1 MAVSDSNDVRTG
13 PAHSLGVDS
22 LAVADFYRD
31 NWTRPIALSLPRF
44 YTWQFVAPPE
54 NDGLDWNCVA
64 VRDGAI
70 LGVMGLNRRTFLL
83 GGQPRRGAEL
93 TTWVVSEAA
102 RGLGVGKG
110 IMQSLQATYEYLV
123 GFGISEM
130 AMPIYTSYGFRRLGQ
145 IPRYFRI
152 LDEATVAPFAK
163 IDQLGSRLAVQW
175 KSGTG
180 RAYKAE
186 KADAGVLGEI
196 GAAAAMNAN
205 LYIRDAASLAWRY
218 ENHPV
223 FAYELYRVQDASQP
237 GAGVAV
243 VLRNDTTGGMKFVH
257 VVDIFG
263 DRADLDAAVSFIDA
277 YAREAG
283 AAFAD
288 VNTSHSATAGH
299 FLAAGWFSTNDD
311 YFFQL
316 SHLFYPFEL
325 RQPQTTSAVIW
336 SREDRARAFDFGR
349 LMLTKGD
356 LDLDRPTIAYYEAHG
371 LAQE

>member
-1 MAVSDSNDVRTG
+1 MSEANGVRTG
-13 PAHSLGVDS
+13 PAHAVGVDS
-22 LAVADFYRD
+22 LAISAFYRD

-44 YTWQFVAPPE
+44 YEWQFVSPPE
-54 NDGLDWNCVA
+54 NEGLDWNCVA
-64 VRDGAI
+64 VRDGVI

-83 GGQPRRGAEL
+83 GGQPKRGAEL

-110 IMQSLQATYEYLV
+110 IMQSLQATHDYLV

-130 AMPIYTSYGFRRLGQ
+130 AMPIYTASGFRRLGQ
-145 IPRYFRI
+145 IPRYFRV
-152 LDEATVAPFAK
+152 LDEAAVAPFAK
-163 IDQLGSRLAVQW
+163 IDQLGSRLAAQW
-175 KSGTG
+175 KGGTG
-180 RAYKAE
+180 CAYDAR
-186 KADAGVLGEI
+186 KADASMLGEI
-196 GAAAAMNAN
+196 GAAAAVNAN
-205 LYIRDAASLAWRY
+205 LYIRDRASLAWRY

-223 FAYELYRVQDASQP
+223 FAYELYRVHDAARP
-237 GAGVAV
+237 GAGAAV
-243 VLRNDTTGGMKFVH
+243 VLRKDTAGGMKFLH

-263 DRADLDAAVSFIDA
+263 DAADMDAAIAFIDA
-277 YAREAG
+277 QARDTG

-288 VNTSHSATAGH
+288 VTTSHSATAGH

-336 SREDRARAFDFGR
+336 SRDDRAQTFDFGR

-371 LAQE
+371 LPRD

>member
-1 MAVSDSNDVRTG
+1 MSDANGVRTG
-13 PAHSLGVDS
+13 PAHALGVDS
-22 LAVADFYRD
+22 LAVANFYRD

-44 YTWQFVAPPE
+44 YNWQFVSPPE
-54 NDGLDWNCVA
+54 NNGLDWNCVA
-64 VRDGAI
+64 VRDGVI

-110 IMQSLQATYEYLV
+110 IMQSLQSTYDYLV

-130 AMPIYTSYGFRRLGQ
+130 AMPIYTASGFRRLGQ

-152 LDEATVAPFAK
+152 LDEAAVAPFAK
-163 IDQLGSRLAVQW
+163 VDQLGARLAAQW
-175 KSGTG
+175 KPGTG
-180 RAYKAE
+180 RAYKVA
-186 KADAGVLGEI
+186 KVDGAVLGEI
-196 GAAAAMNAN
+196 GAAAAVSAN

-218 ENHPV
+218 EDHPV
-223 FAYELYRVQDASQP
+223 FAYELYHVEDASRP
-237 GAGVAV
+237 GAGAAV
-243 VLRNDTTGGMKFVH
+243 ILRNDNTGGMKFLH
-257 VVDIFG
+257 VVDVFG
-263 DRADLDAAVSFIDA
+263 DAEDLGAAVAFIDD
-277 YAREAG
+277 YARDAG
-283 AAFAD
+283 TAFAD

-336 SREDRARAFDFGR
+336 SREDRASAFDFGR

-371 LAQE
+371 LARE